1 MNYMDDEND
10 SIYFQQYEN
19 IYEYGGYGPW
29 ISYCLMQWNLYILR
43 FGLYNDN
50 FYFL

>member
-1 MNYMDDEND
+1 MFVCTSHSVMNYMDDEND

-29 ISYCLMQWNLYILR
+29 ISYCLMQ
-43 FGLYNDN
+43 
-50 FYFL
+50 